1 MLLRYMSLLYVVLT
15 LSLKLRFTLTTTSPC
30 SMMLA
35 PSSRGTC
42 WISNMSSPTLSS
54 RRTQRL
60 KRQPMQ
66 SIHITT
72 LRKILSS
79 PELIDIR
86 LWTRS
91 GEIQSWHRCISL
103 KYDFYKGTR
112 RMKLLDSNEIR
123 QLRDVCIFE
132 VNGIKVYM

>member
-1 MLLRYMSLLYVVLT
+1 MKMLHKVYIYYLVKYIILLCQVYCIT
-15 LSLKLRFTLTTTSPC
+15 W
-30 SMMLA
+30 
-35 PSSRGTC
+35 SSILYYFAKYIVCT
-42 WISNMSSPTLSS
+42 
-54 RRTQRL
+54 
-60 KRQPMQ
+60 MQ
-66 SIHITT
+66 LIHITT

-79 PELIDIR
+79 PEPIDIR

-132 VNGIKVYM
+132 VNGIEVYM